1 MAPLVVLAAVLRRG
15 RRLSDLSP
23 LKGSADCSD
32 IETWASSIKR
42 HGTNIAFLWS
52 PRATVWSARPRYR
65 MFRETHSYPGP
76 AGSVH
81 TSGFHPTIHSYSSL
95 SVVCF
100 SKPPSTFFPL
110 DSTWHPH
117 LFNPPSP
124 PFLILSPIS
133 GLSNSIRTYLL
144 ILFVVM
150 PVFSPI
156 SLSTITI
163 HLIPVFLRVL
173 TGAVMETMS
182 HQCISISVD
191 DCRSGQTPSLLTI
204 KSRNEMP

>member
-1 MAPLVVLAAVLRRG
+1 MISKTQIQNVYGDTLPTLVLLVQFILQVFTQPFALI
-15 RRLSDLSP
+15 LP
-23 LKGSADCSD
+23 
-32 IETWASSIKR
+32 
-42 HGTNIAFLWS
+42 FL
-52 PRATVWSARPRYR
+52 
-65 MFRETHSYPGP
+65 
-76 AGSVH
+76 
-81 TSGFHPTIHSYSSL
+81 L

-110 DSTWHPH
+110 DSTFYPH

-124 PFLILSPIS
+124 PFFILSPIS
-133 GLSNSIRTYLL
+133 GLSNCIKTFLL

-173 TGAVMETMS
+173 TGAVMEIMS
-182 HQCISISVD
+182 HHC
-191 DCRSGQTPSLLTI
+191 
-204 KSRNEMP
+204 M